1 VATIIP
7 SLAEMKMACMI
18 SAPLLGVRS
27 QKQKRD
33 ENLLKT
39 IRKWSGGQGVLKG
52 AVGLNAVERFDES
65 S

>member
-1 VATIIP
+1 
-7 SLAEMKMACMI
+7 MKMACMI